1 MSTPILGYVNRPG
14 LLHRLAGTSKL
25 IFVAALVVAAM
36 ITFDVRL
43 LGFLAAI
50 NLVAWALSRI
60 KLADL
65 KLVLGII
72 TGFMLLNIVLIYV
85 FAPEYGVELF
95 GTRHAIWDG
104 PGRWSLTWEQIFY
117 EAAVALKYFAVL
129 PSVLLFITTTRP
141 PEFASSLNSVGV
153 PYRFAY
159 AVSLSMRYI
168 PDVQRDF
175 NTISKAQQAR
185 GMDTSSDAPLRERVR
200 NLVSILMPLLLSS
213 LDRIESVASAMELRG
228 FGREK
233 RRTWYARRQLRLP
246 DWLLIGFSALLLAG
260 TIALWFVNHGRFWN
274 PFIS

>member
-25 IFVAALVVAAM
+25 VFVAALVVAAM

-43 LGFLAAI
+43 LATLAAI

-65 KLVLGII
+65 NLVLGII

-185 GMDTSSDAPLRERVR
+185 GMDTSSDAPLRKRVR

-233 RRTWYARRQLRLP
+233 RRTWYARRQLRFP

-274 PFIS
+274 PFI

>member
-25 IFVAALVVAAM
+25 VFVAALVVAAM

-43 LGFLAAI
+43 LATLAAI

-185 GMDTSSDAPLRERVR
+185 GMDTSSDAPLRKRVR

-233 RRTWYARRQLRLP
+233 RRTWYARRQLRFP

-274 PFIS
+274 PFI

>member
-1 MSTPILGYVNRPG
+1 MSTPLLGYVNRPG

-25 IFVAALVVAAM
+25 VFVAALVVAAM

-43 LGFLAAI
+43 LATLAAI

-185 GMDTSSDAPLRERVR
+185 GMDTSSDAPLRKRVR

-233 RRTWYARRQLRLP
+233 RRTWYARRQLRFP

-274 PFIS
+274 PFI

>member
-1 MSTPILGYVNRPG
+1 MSTPLLGYVNRPG

-25 IFVAALVVAAM
+25 VFVAALVVAAM

-43 LGFLAAI
+43 LATLAAI

-95 GTRHAIWDG
+95 GTRQAIWDG

-185 GMDTSSDAPLRERVR
+185 GMDTSSDAPLRKRVR

-233 RRTWYARRQLRLP
+233 RRTWYARRQLRFP

-274 PFIS
+274 PFI